1 MSAAHDAH
9 ILYWTAR
16 GAGLAEGESITLEI
30 PSWPCGLYDGQ
41 SCIYS
46 LYSALS
52 DGSDPC
58 RRDLF
63 ETMLA
68 TEKSLSTSGF
78 ELIVGDFDLAAWVTA
93 NRRFLL
99 DKFREHGAL
108 LFRGFTGGLDAFV
121 SFTDLFCDAYMYNTI
136 PSSRVRLD
144 ISRRHKIQTV
154 DLGGAFF
161 PLHAERAQS
170 PFQAD
175 IAFFHCRQAPNS
187 GGETTFCDG
196 SLLLSELPENI
207 REYLSSKTFRY
218 LTTSTAEELMNFL
231 DVTDPEQL
239 PGMLEERALDHV
251 FFMNDGRFVMNYIV
265 PALRPSRFSKGL
277 AFASF
282 LLFARY
288 CLKRDDF
295 PTIAVGAKVP
305 QSTCDEIHEIARR
318 LTTSVEWRNDDF
330 LMLDNTRV
338 MHGRN
343 PVLPDSNREIWSR
356 FGYVRPEW
364 IQA

>member
-1 MSAAHDAH
+1 M
-9 ILYWTAR
+9 
-16 GAGLAEGESITLEI
+16 
-30 PSWPCGLYDGQ
+30 P
-41 SCIYS
+41 
-46 LYSALS
+46 
-52 DGSDPC
+52 
-58 RRDLF
+58 
-63 ETMLA
+63 A
-68 TEKSLSTSGF
+68 TEKNLSTSGF
-78 ELIVGDFDLAAWVTA
+78 ELIVGDSDLTAWVTA

-99 DKFREHGAL
+99 DRFREHGAL
-108 LFRGFTGGLDAFV
+108 LFRGFTGGIDAFV
-121 SFTDLFCDAYMYNTI
+121 AFTDLFCDAYMYNTI

-175 IAFFHCRQAPNS
+175 IAFFHCRQAPNA

-196 SLLLSELPENI
+196 SLLLSKLPANI

-218 LTTSTAEELMNFL
+218 LTYSPAEELMNFL
-231 DVTDPEQL
+231 DVTDPNQL
-239 PGMLEERALDHV
+239 PRTLEERALDQV

-265 PALRPSRFSKGL
+265 PALRPSKFSKGL
-277 AFASF
+277 SFANF

-295 PTIAVGAKVP
+295 PTSAVGVKIP

-343 PVLPDSNREIWSR
+343 PVSPDSHREIWSR

-364 IQA
+364 IEA